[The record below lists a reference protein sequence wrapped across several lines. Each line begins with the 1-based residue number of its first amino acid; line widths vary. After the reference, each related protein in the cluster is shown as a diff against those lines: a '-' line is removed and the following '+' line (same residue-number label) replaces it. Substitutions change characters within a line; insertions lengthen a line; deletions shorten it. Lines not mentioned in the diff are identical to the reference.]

1 MNFNFERNERD
12 AQEKE
17 FLLSMLPM
25 QTQKPNYKSRSN
37 SKSRSTSNNGR
48 KNDNKEEFPIFN
60 EYVHKSKFSILIPN
74 YFSVNERNKLIRDAA
89 FREQADKEY
98 SQKEYE
104 TLLNQKEY
112 QK

>member
-1 MNFNFERNERD
+1 MNFNFERKERD

-60 EYVHKSKFSILIPN
+60 EYVHKSKF
-74 YFSVNERNKLIRDAA
+74 
-89 FREQADKEY
+89 
-98 SQKEYE
+98 
-104 TLLNQKEY
+104 
-112 QK
+112 